1 MVTQKGLILAM
12 AGTLL
17 AGCAAKIDGDF
28 CDIGKPMRFDNAETI
43 NWLAENDRWLLQDI
57 VAHNEI
63 TATCK

>member
-1 MVTQKGLILAM
+1 MSKVILIL
-12 AGTLL
+12 LIVL
-17 AGCAAKIDGDF
+17 ISGCAARIDGDF
-28 CDIGKPMRFDNAETI
+28 CDLAQPLRFDNAETI